1 MTTFAGFSAIFMWGL
16 LATLSV
22 STSAI
27 PSFQLLFICFFV
39 SFLLLLVKRMIGGT
53 PLFSLPTLSAGQ
65 WLVQVGSLF
74 GFHWCYFQAIRLA
87 PAIEVSLIAYLWPL
101 LLGIFVANSGN
112 RLLAL
117 AGGAIGFTGT
127 TLLLLNNGDVGFE
140 ARHVPG
146 YLLAATCALI
156 WSGYS
161 WFLSASHSNVDDIGW
176 VSLAV
181 AILALVFHGF
191 TEATHWDLTAGQ
203 WLSALLLGLGPVGG
217 AFYLW
222 DIGMKQGNRAMLASL
237 SFTTPVISSMA
248 LFVFDISPLNTAVL
262 TALSL
267 ILVGALIANLRQ
279 FSGIRVKKRRA
290 A

>member
-1 MTTFAGFSAIFMWGL
+1 MWGL

-22 STSAI
+22 SSSAI

-39 SFLLLLVKRMIGGT
+39 SFLLLLVKRVLRGT

-74 GFHWCYFQAIRLA
+74 GFHWCYFQAIRQA

-101 LLGIFVANSGN
+101 LLGIFVANAGN

-117 AGGAIGFTGT
+117 AGGAIGFAGT
-127 TLLLLNNGDVGFE
+127 AILLLNNGDVEFE
-140 ARHVPG
+140 ARHVSG

-181 AILALVFHGF
+181 AMLTLVFHGF
-191 TEATHWDLTAGQ
+191 TEVTNWDLTTGQ

-222 DIGMKQGNRAMLASL
+222 DIGMKQGNRALLASL
-237 SFTTPVISSMA
+237 SFTTPVISSIA
-248 LFVFDISPLNTAVL
+248 LFVFDFSPLNTAVL

-267 ILVGALIANLRQ
+267 ILTGALVANLRQ
-279 FSGIRVKKRRA
+279 FSGLRIKRRKA